1 MIGHVAKHRA
11 DYAKVVGVFGDLR
24 EEFADFDSAFAV
36 SLKSERRSERGA
48 AQAFVLAQFFFAGK
62 RLSMKLIEFW
72 LGIKRVHLRGTA
84 VHKEVNDALG
94 GSWKSWAAGRKRRE
108 ACRGVGLSES
118 HLAQHACQRE
128 AAYSK
133 AGL

>member
-1 MIGHVAKHRA
+1 M
-11 DYAKVVGVFGDLR
+11 FGDLR

-72 LGIKRVHLRGTA
+72 LEEFTSAINETESKM
-84 VHKEVNDALG
+84 
-94 GSWKSWAAGRKRRE
+94 RE
-108 ACRGVGLSES
+108 IA
-118 HLAQHACQRE
+118 
-128 AAYSK
+128 
-133 AGL
+133 